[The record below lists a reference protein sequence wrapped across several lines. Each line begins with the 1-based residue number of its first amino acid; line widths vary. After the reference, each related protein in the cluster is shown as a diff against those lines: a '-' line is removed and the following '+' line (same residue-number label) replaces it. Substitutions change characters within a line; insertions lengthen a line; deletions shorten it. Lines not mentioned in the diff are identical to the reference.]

1 MAGFSTEGV
10 MPMMP
15 YGYGNDGMFG
25 GNGGWGMFILV
36 LLLLGRGGF
45 GGYGAGGF
53 TGGELFA
60 DQFALQDIKNNQRA
74 IDGGIRGLEQGICS
88 STYEL
93 SQVANNGFYNI
104 GSKIDNYSYET
115 NRNIDSVKYEMAK
128 GFCDLANIA
137 QINTRDILLGQ
148 ERGTQRILDALTTDK
163 IQDLRD
169 SNQLLQAQLSQL
181 SQTANIINSIKPCPI
196 PAYTVPSPYASQ
208 CGYGYG
214 CNGYTC

>member
-36 LLLLGRGGF
+36 LLLLGGGGF

-53 TGGELFA
+53 AGGELFA

-88 STYEL
+88 STFEL
-93 SQVANNGFYNI
+93 SKSISDLGTQLSSYN
-104 GSKIDNYSYET
+104 YET
-115 NRNIDSVKYEMAK
+115 NRNIDGVKYEMSK
-128 GFCDLANIA
+128 GFCDVVTANNL
-137 QINTRDILLGQ
+137 NTRDLLANQ
-148 ERGTQRILDALTTDK
+148 ERNTQRIMDALTANQ

-169 SNQLLQAQLSQL
+169 KNNELTMSALLQQ
-181 SQTANIINSIKPCPI
+181 QTTNITNITNPRSI
-196 PAYTVPSPYASQ
+196 PAYVVCNPYAPQ
-208 CGYGYG
+208 YGYGYG